1 MYNRHSRDGEGCT
14 LYTMSMVWSKEVK
27 SSSRSIGAG
36 LVCSGAR
43 RSSWEDI
50 HHKLNHRRH
59 HIVHQY
65 NE

>member
-1 MYNRHSRDGEGCT
+1 MYTIH
-14 LYTMSMVWSKEVK
+14 YVH
-27 SSSRSIGAG
+27 G
-36 LVCSGAR
+36 LVEGSQGFVAEYWGWFSLFR
-43 RSSWEDI
+43 GPTVIMEDI